1 MSNTPTD
8 AEIDEVT
15 LDVLGYAALD
25 KETNDT
31 ARLAHR
37 RQGLPAAPHR
47 LRPMPSGR
55 RHARAFVGL
64 GLDLALQGVGL
75 GRCSASAVS
84 RRFGTALAGA
94 GHSLQKASRRMLNAR
109 FTSMLKPSCNLDS
122 SPMARSIAGYST
134 AAACELGPGSMAGS
148 GAIATGCGATG
159 ASSSS
164 TVLMPLA
171 MAAAFSGACAIWL
184 AAPCTSS
191 RSSSSRWVG

>member
-1 MSNTPTD
+1 MTTKEKEIFTTEEA
-8 AEIDEVT
+8 AEMMGCSPSTIEEHA
-15 LDVLGYAALD
+15 LLGREIELAA
-25 KETNDT
+25 NV
-31 ARLAHR
+31 RLH
-37 RQGLPAAPHR
+37 LE
-47 LRPMPSGR
+47 R